1 MKNVLRYIFLV
12 LCTCFTLQAY
22 AQGSI
27 EVTGQVVDA
36 DQEGLPGANIL
47 IKGTTVGTTTDVE
60 GNYKLTVTNPGQ
72 AVLVFSFIGLDSK
85 EVAVKNQRRI
95 NVTLESSAVELEEVV
110 KIGYATVKRKDLTG
124 SVSSVKASELAA
136 VPISDVT
143 QALSGKVAGV
153 QVIRSQGSPDADVSI
168 KVRGGY
174 IDYTKQEPLYII
186 DGFPSEDGLKGIEA
200 NDISQLTS

>member
-1 MKNVLRYIFLV
+1 M
-12 LCTCFTLQAY
+12 
-22 AQGSI
+22 
-27 EVTGQVVDA
+27 
-36 DQEGLPGANIL
+36 
-47 IKGTTVGTTTDVE
+47 E
-60 GNYKLTVTNPGQ
+60 GNYKLTVTNPDQ

-85 EVAVKNQRRI
+85 EVAVKKQRRI

-168 KVRGGY
+168 KVRGGTSVS
-174 IDYTKQEPLYII
+174 YTHLYLHQASMMNACAQPIVN
-186 DGFPSEDGLKGIEA
+186 SKL
-200 NDISQLTS
+200 

>member
-12 LCTCFTLQAY
+12 LCTCFTLQVY

-36 DQEGLPGANIL
+36 DQEGLHGANIL

-60 GNYKLTVTNPGQ
+60 GNYKLTVTNPDQ

-153 QVIRSQGSPDADVSI
+153 QVIRSQGSPDADV
-168 KVRGGY
+168 
-174 IDYTKQEPLYII
+174 
-186 DGFPSEDGLKGIEA
+186 EA
-200 NDISQLTS
+200 HRSHKAMNLFILLTVSPRKTG